1 MAFPEDPSDGAATPG
16 FEGSGPGEGAAT
28 LGFGGPE
35 PGECTSGSEEAVA
48 GGPGGGASGSGSAA
62 AEEAGGPFEA
72 AAGGGSQDDYE
83 EADLLGAPGIS
94 EELATTAAAD
104 EMFAEAEGVPAPPE
118 GLSAEP
124 ADQAAVADPA
134 AVAGQAAVADPA
146 AVAASV
152 VAQERDDYRDAL
164 VRLQADFENYK
175 KRVAKQ
181 HDDLRQRAAEAL
193 VEKLLPV
200 LDTADL
206 ALSHGGGEDVKQIW
220 AALYGA
226 LEKEGLDRIDDP
238 GSPFDPTLHDAVAH
252 EPGEEGAQEVAEV
265 LRAGYRWRGRV
276 LRPAMVKV
284 RG

>member
-1 MAFPEDPSDGAATPG
+1 MTSPQDLSGATAG
-16 FEGSGPGEGAAT
+16 GA
-28 LGFGGPE
+28 PD
-35 PGECTSGSEEAVA
+35 GSEEAAVA
-48 GGPGGGASGSGSAA
+48 GSDAPVEEGPRPEDGARSEEGARQEDGMRSEGGARSEDVSA
-62 AEEAGGPFEA
+62 
-72 AAGGGSQDDYE
+72 SD

-104 EMFAEAEGVPAPPE
+104 EMFAEAEGIPAPPE
-118 GLSAEP
+118 GLE
-124 ADQAAVADPA
+124 DQPPPDVS
-134 AVAGQAAVADPA
+134 DPA
-146 AVAASV
+146 AVAASL

-181 HDDLRQRAAEAL
+181 QEDLRQRAAETL

-226 LEKEGLDRIDDP
+226 LEKEGLERIDDP

-252 EPGEEGAQEVAEV
+252 EPGDEGPQEVVEV

>member
-1 MAFPEDPSDGAATPG
+1 MTSPQDPSGATAG
-16 FEGSGPGEGAAT
+16 GA
-28 LGFGGPE
+28 PD
-35 PGECTSGSEEAVA
+35 GSEEAAVA
-48 GGPGGGASGSGSAA
+48 GSDAPVEEGPRPEDGARSEGGARQEDGMRSEGGARSEDVSA
-62 AEEAGGPFEA
+62 
-72 AAGGGSQDDYE
+72 SD

-104 EMFAEAEGVPAPPE
+104 EMFAEAEGIPAPPE
-118 GLSAEP
+118 GLE
-124 ADQAAVADPA
+124 DQPPPDVS
-134 AVAGQAAVADPA
+134 DPA
-146 AVAASV
+146 AVAASL

-181 HDDLRQRAAEAL
+181 QEDLRQRAAETL

-226 LEKEGLDRIDDP
+226 LEKEGLERIDDP

-252 EPGEEGAQEVAEV
+252 EPGDEGPQEVVEV